1 MTSIIAMHSAQ
12 WANFMG
18 QHKLHVV
25 VVKNI
30 CAKQTDLINWSAF
43 LYVCSCRLLD
53 VWASPQNIR
62 LTWNLKQ
69 LKYKRISG
77 APLGHGQKE
86 QRASMWQSWVDE
98 WTKCKAPD
106 QDRVANFDQMAN

>member
-25 VVKNI
+25 VVVKNI
-30 CAKQTDLINWSAF
+30 CAKKTDLINWSAF

-53 VWASPQNIR
+53 V
-62 LTWNLKQ
+62 
-69 LKYKRISG
+69 
-77 APLGHGQKE
+77 
-86 QRASMWQSWVDE
+86 
-98 WTKCKAPD
+98 
-106 QDRVANFDQMAN
+106 